1 MLALAVLSVLRSRDQ
16 IGFGIILGFV
26 CIVARRYIRPIL
38 QLLLRQPLRQLPH
51 IELAGHQI
59 GDQAGAGVAEV
70 GDFTFEA
77 ADAMQQVASWF
88 LCSVDQ
94 YRLLFCR
101 WDRQAKS
108 LEVPAG

>member
-1 MLALAVLSVLRSRDQ
+1 
-16 IGFGIILGFV
+16 
-26 CIVARRYIRPIL
+26 
-38 QLLLRQPLRQLPH
+38 
-51 IELAGHQI
+51 
-59 GDQAGAGVAEV
+59 V